1 MKSSLMSCALKT
13 TNESTV
19 NDTTME
25 YMQWYCGKHEQ
36 SAWRKMKR
44 EEEEETGICL
54 TMKDIN
60 EVGLEARFDY
70 FKYRH
75 NLKGEG

>member
-1 MKSSLMSCALKT
+1 
-13 TNESTV
+13 
-19 NDTTME
+19 
-25 YMQWYCGKHEQ
+25 
-36 SAWRKMKR
+36 MKR

-54 TMKDIN
+54 TMKDID

-75 NLKGEG
+75 NSKGEG